1 MINTYLVTLL
11 NPAANPDEIEEEYI
25 YAYNQQ
31 DAENEAANLV
41 ARHPFNDVEL
51 LSVRLIDP
59 QELYHEESTAAL

>member
-25 YAYNQQ
+25 YAYNQT
-31 DAENEAANLV
+31 DAEKEARALV

-59 QELYHEESTAAL
+59 QELYHDL